1 MFLTEAAN
9 RGSISTVY
17 DIDNSLLMEE
27 TDSGMN
33 RNHQQMT
40 VGGDDGWSAASNA
53 GTNSKKLTISMWFK
67 RSALTTAASGSEY
80 PTLLRFIS
88 GGNQWW
94 MNLIGDKLKVGDD
107 MQSANLATSRLF
119 RDTAAWYHVVVGVD
133 ATQGTAANKIK
144 IYVNGVQ
151 ETDLT
156 NGAGNGSADYGN
168 DAVLTPFNTTDV
180 TIALGC
186 NNNEDN
192 TTFNGYIADF
202 HFVDGSQKAASDFGE
217 FDEDSGI
224 WKPKEYTGGHG
235 TLGCHYNFK
244 DTSSN
249 KFNDES
255 GNGNDMNN
263 RGGSFEGKIT
273 TDTPTNNFCTLL
285 GQQQDAVT
293 GTEPSI
299 KEGGTTM
306 FGGVTSSQNAVG
318 TMGVRSGKWY
328 FESTITNSGGVDT
341 DNHNFGVVAADQITA
356 LSTGGGN
363 DLGYVSGG
371 WAMSSNAAARN
382 NNGYASGYN
391 ATSALAVDEIMGV
404 AIDMDNGKI
413 WWHRE
418 GTWTSLNST
427 VGNPANGTTPSFS
440 NLLTATDEPLLPA
453 GGFYINNND
462 QVRVMN
468 FGGYAQA
475 VFTAVGTYADANGYG
490 SFAYQPPTGFY
501 AICGKNLAEYG
512 GTA

>member
-1 MFLTEAAN
+1 MAFLQRQMN
-9 RGSISTVY
+9 RGSVSTGFN
-17 DIDNSLLMEE
+17 IDNSCVFVD
-27 TDSGMN
+27 TDRSSTGNGANSHLHFTPSSTGN
-33 RNHQQMT
+33 RK
-40 VGGDDGWSAASNA
+40 VGTFSA
-53 GTNSKKLTISMWFK
+53 WVK
-67 RSALTTAASGSEY
+67 RSHIDSIDAIFSSGQNDQHFRFQTTGINIRDYNESTQLQTNAIY
-80 PTLLRFIS
+80 
-88 GGNQWW
+88 
-94 MNLIGDKLKVGDD
+94 
-107 MQSANLATSRLF
+107 
-119 RDTAAWYHVVVGVD
+119 RDTAAFYHFVMAVD
-133 ATQGTAANKIK
+133 TTQGTAANRLKL
-144 IYVNGVQ
+144 YVNGDQVTSFST
-151 ETDLT
+151 ETYPTQNQDWNFNYT
-156 NGAGNGSADYGN
+156 GNKMFIGARRWYNDDVIQGLDGYMADVYW
-168 DAVLTPFNTTDV
+168 
-180 TIALGC
+180 I
-186 NNNEDN
+186 
-192 TTFNGYIADF
+192 
-202 HFVDGSQKAASDFGE
+202 DGQQLAATDFGE
-217 FDEDSGI
+217 YDDDSGI
-224 WKPKEYTGGHG
+224 WKPKAYSG
-235 TLGCHYNFK
+235 TFGTNGCYLKFDDSSSLGA
-244 DTSSN
+244 DS
-249 KFNDES
+249 S
-255 GNGNDMNN
+255 GNGNDWTEVNIAAAN
-263 RGGSFEGKIT
+263 QS

-306 FGGVTSSQNAVG
+306 FGGSTSSQNAVG
-318 TMGVRSGKWY
+318 TMGLRSGKWY